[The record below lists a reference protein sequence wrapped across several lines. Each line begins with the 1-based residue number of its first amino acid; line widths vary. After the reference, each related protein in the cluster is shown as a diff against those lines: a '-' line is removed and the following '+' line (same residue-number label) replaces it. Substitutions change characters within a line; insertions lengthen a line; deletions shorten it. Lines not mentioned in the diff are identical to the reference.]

1 MAATVGELNVKLNLE
16 LNRLDGQIT
25 AANKKIANM
34 GRRMNSDISKAARSI
49 NTALST
55 LGVGIGVGAIVGFGK
70 EILALGG
77 KINDFSIQAG
87 IGTDA
92 FQTLS
97 AVGRESGVTNEQIV
111 QSFTRMGVTIQ
122 EAAEGS
128 KTAVESLAK
137 LNLTAAGL
145 KALRPEEQFE
155 AIAISI
161 SQATDKEKAF
171 NAALEV
177 LGAKTAPKLREVL
190 ARLGA
195 EGFDKLRDS
204 VSAAILTPEQIATID
219 EAGDKLSR
227 IKDILVA
234 VSAKGF
240 VELADA
246 AERITRAF
254 SGKNESGRYLAL
266 LAATTGGL
274 GAFTAAL
281 ALGDDVGPASDRGS
295 TGKGQRSF
303 SGING
308 GKAPLTE
315 SQASIVARM
324 AAAEKEARTLKE
336 ISDLEKA
343 RAELAL
349 RFGPDISALKELDAA
364 SERAIA
370 DALKEQ
376 AEIEKAQA
384 EYASKYGPDYS
395 AIKDIPDE
403 PEAPKISDYQKFQ
416 DQVYDIFDNVGD
428 RAASTFADMILTGE
442 NAFKSLVDVVAR
454 SMLEMVARLA
464 IINPLMNMMFNLG
477 GAGTG
482 TTALATLGSV
492 FGGGKASGGSV
503 SGGMAYLVGERGP
516 EIFSPNTSGSII
528 PNHKLGSGE
537 GGTSNYYSIDARGA
551 SVDAIRELRMQMSAL
566 NSSIEVRAVAA
577 NRDADRRRK

>member
-55 LGVGIGVGAIVGFGK
+55 LGVGLGVGAIVGFGR
-70 EILALGG
+70 EILSLGG
-77 KINDFSIQAG
+77 KINDLSMQAG

-97 AVGRESGVTNEQIV
+97 AVGKESGVTGEQIAQAFV
-111 QSFTRMGVTIQ
+111 RMGATIQ

-128 KTAVESLAK
+128 KTAVDSLEK
-137 LNLTAAGL
+137 LKLTAAGL
-145 KALRPEEQFE
+145 KALKPEEQFE
-155 AIAISI
+155 AIAIQI

-171 NAALEV
+171 NAALEI

-190 ARLGA
+190 ARLGT
-195 EGFDKLRDS
+195 EGFDKLGESTANLRF
-204 VSAAILTPEQIATID
+204 TPEQIKTLD
-219 EAGDKLSR
+219 DAGDKLQRIADIIKILTAKKILEVSDKSSR
-227 IKDILVA
+227 LAKRVAENTFESLVVA
-234 VSAKGF
+234 AAGPAAWWLYSMETVG
-240 VELADA
+240 EQ
-246 AERITRAF
+246 AER
-254 SGKNESGRYLAL
+254 
-266 LAATTGGL
+266 GG
-274 GAFTAAL
+274 
-281 ALGDDVGPASDRGS
+281 GS
-295 TGKGQRSF
+295 TRNPGRSR
-303 SGING
+303 SPQT
-308 GKAPLTE
+308 APLTE

-324 AAAEKEARTLKE
+324 AAAENEARTLKE
-336 ISDLEKA
+336 ISELEKA

-349 RFGPDISALKELDAA
+349 RFGPDISAIKEMDAA
-364 SERAIA
+364 SEQAIA

-376 AEIEKAQA
+376 AEVEKAQA

-395 AIKDIPDE
+395 AIKDLPDE
-403 PEAPKISDYQKFQ
+403 PEAPKVTDYQKFQ

-454 SMLEMVARLA
+454 SMLEMIARLA
-464 IINPLMNMMFNLG
+464 IINPLMNMVFGLG

-503 SGGMAYLVGERGP
+503 SAGKTYLVGEQGM
-516 EIFSPNTSGSII
+516 ELFSPNTSGSII
-528 PNHKLGSGE
+528 PNNKLG
-537 GGTSNYYSIDARGA
+537 GGGGGVSNYYSIDARGA